1 MRRVTQKQI
10 EHQQSQQSEFLAGD
24 EYQEKSQSYERCR
37 FQNYQRAI
45 RYKLDP
51 PGYQEAWRPQEHKE
65 EYDCQGPSGYGYE
78 ERCDRNNAWK
88 GSYHQNYGYDKN
100 QWQIVDNS
108 GFQLD
113 QRINEA
119 CLENQSV
126 GHRDNEED
134 EFEQFLNG
142 PFAKKYD
149 KCMIDTFNIEIF

>member
-10 EHQQSQQSEFLAGD
+10 ELQQSQQSEFLPRD
-24 EYQEKSQSYERCR
+24 EYQEKGQSYERCR
-37 FQNYQRAI
+37 FQDFQRAI

-51 PGYQEAWRPQEHKE
+51 PGYQEAWRPQEHQKG
-65 EYDCQGPSGYGYE
+65 YDCQGTSGYGYE
-78 ERCDRNNAWK
+78 ERCGIDNGWK
-88 GSYHQNYGYDKN
+88 GSYHQNHGFAKN

-119 CLENQSV
+119 CLENQPV

-142 PFAKKYD
+142 PFAKK
-149 KCMIDTFNIEIF
+149 